1 MADHIRYDLLTQQ
14 ALRGVVRNVLADA
27 AKKGL
32 PGDHHF
38 YISFDTQADGVRM
51 SDRLRA
57 QYPEEMTVILQHQFW
72 DLAVTEQGFEV
83 GMSFGGIPEKL
94 AIPFDAI
101 TGFFDPSVQFGLQ
114 FEEIA
119 EGQGDLKQDTQKSD
133 GKKPEAKKSL
143 LTSIGASETSGKATP
158 IKSESKNP
166 EPKNAQPKNQPKS
179 QPMTRLPVAPPTPAA
194 VPSVSPLTPT
204 APTEPTDPNPDK
216 PSGGGEV
223 VRLDRFRKK

>member
-14 ALRGVVRNVLADA
+14 ALRGVVRRVLADA

-38 YISFDTQADGVRM
+38 YISFDTGAEGVRL
-51 SDRLRA
+51 SERLRV
-57 QYPEEMTVILQHQFW
+57 QYPEQMTVILQHQFW
-72 DLAVTEQGFEV
+72 DLAVTDHGFEV

-114 FEEIA
+114 FEQIA
-119 EGQGDLKQDTQKSD
+119 EASQKPDTKKPD
-133 GKKPEAKKSL
+133 GKKTQ
-143 LTSIGASETSGKATP
+143 LTSVNSAENASKAAP
-158 IKSESKNP
+158 KKP
-166 EPKNAQPKNQPKS
+166 EQT
-179 QPMTRLPVAPPTPAA
+179 TRLPVAPQPAASVPTVTPMTPAA
-194 VPSVSPLTPT
+194 P
-204 APTEPTDPNPDK
+204 AADTEPTDPNPDK

>member
-14 ALRGVVRNVLADA
+14 ALRGVVRNVLTDA

-38 YISFDTQADGVRM
+38 YISFNTRADGVRM

-72 DLAVTEQGFEV
+72 DLAVTEHGFEV

-114 FEEIA
+114 FEQIA
-119 EGQGDLKQDTQKSD
+119 EGDQKPDSKKPD
-133 GKKPEAKKSL
+133 GKKTQ
-143 LTSIGASETSGKATP
+143 LTSVNTAETASKATP
-158 IKSESKNP
+158 KKA
-166 EPKNAQPKNQPKS
+166 EPAA
-179 QPMTRLPVAPPTPAA
+179 RLPVAPPPAA
-194 VPSVSPLTPT
+194 SVPAVTPLTPG
-204 APTEPTDPNPDK
+204 APAKPAADTEPTDPNPDK